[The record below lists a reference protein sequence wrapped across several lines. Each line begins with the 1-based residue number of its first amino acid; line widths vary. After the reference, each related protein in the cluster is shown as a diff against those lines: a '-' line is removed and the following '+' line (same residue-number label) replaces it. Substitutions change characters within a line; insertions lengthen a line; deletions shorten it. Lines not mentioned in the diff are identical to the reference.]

1 MHRAIS
7 LLAGA
12 GLGAGLM
19 YMLDPRMG
27 RRRRALVRDK
37 MVSMAH
43 EAGDAAEMIGR
54 DMKNRARGL
63 ASGDWSVLAG
73 GKRALANPLR
83 GGWSPSGRAL
93 MTGIGTGLFAYGLT
107 RSAPTACILGTIGI
121 ALAAEGVTNA
131 GLRDISDAACSVKEK
146 TKSMTEKAKSMA
158 GSIGISGSMDGRTK
172 AQSPQTTAQ
181 REITRV

>member
-12 GLGAGLM
+12 GIGAGLM

-37 MVSMAH
+37 MASMAH
-43 EAGDAAEMIGR
+43 QAGDAAEVVGR

-63 ASGDWSVLAG
+63 AAGDWSVLAG
-73 GKRALANPLR
+73 GKRALVNPLR

-93 MTGIGTGLFAYGLT
+93 MTGLGMGVFAYGLT

-121 ALAAEGVTNA
+121 ALVAEGMTNA
-131 GLRDISDAACSVKEK
+131 GFDDITNAACGIK
-146 TKSMTEKAKSMA
+146 EKAKNVADSLGM
-158 GSIGISGSMDGRTK
+158 GGSMDGRAKTG
-172 AQSPQTTAQ
+172 SPQTAAQ
-181 REITRV
+181 PEIVHI